1 MSSYTEKY
9 QARNRRL
16 RLWAKKQKPLS
27 SSFIIAILLLLLLL
41 DGGCATNITQSD
53 EN

>member
-1 MSSYTEKY
+1 MSSYTDIY
-9 QARNRRL
+9 LARNRRL
-16 RLWAKKQKPLS
+16 RLWAEKQKPLT